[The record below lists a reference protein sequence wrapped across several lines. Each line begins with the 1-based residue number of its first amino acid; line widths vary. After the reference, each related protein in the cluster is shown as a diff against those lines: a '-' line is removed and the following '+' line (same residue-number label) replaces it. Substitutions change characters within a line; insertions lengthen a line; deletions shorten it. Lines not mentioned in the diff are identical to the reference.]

1 MTAALAAAAGFIGGT
16 WFGLFLAAILAAG
29 KNKK

>member
-1 MTAALAAAAGFIGGT
+1 MIAALAVAAGFIGGS

>member
-1 MTAALAAAAGFIGGT
+1 MIAVLAAAAGFIGGS
-16 WFGLFLAAILAAG
+16 WFGLFLAAILAAR